1 MTKKTQDEIQLNL
14 KEFLNKGKNLID
26 YFLIIG
32 TKPEIFLNSWLYE
45 SDISTLNNN
54 YSEEIYPQILS
65 KFPPF
70 EKQLIGIDD
79 SIIQHCFPNGF
90 FVKEF
95 LKIPEPE
102 IFSILLDNNNYSLE
116 YSFKYVVCIKFYE
129 SISNYKKLYEKYNGK
144 NDKKSE
150 FKTQRND
157 SISVFSKFSDS
168 SFQKIKYK
176 KLYIPKCICLISLYP
191 FINEM
196 IKIGKNIYKYS
207 TISKVQ
213 IPLEKIIY
221 NLIIEVP
228 SPPRGIYSIEYNLL
242 NEKIILT
249 QNLVNQL
256 PTLNIDFGKLFSIF
270 TFSQVL
276 EIFKHLMLNNRVVF
290 FSSNIK
296 LLSPIILSSL
306 SLLYPFKFPYSV
318 VSILPKDTYN
328 ILDNITSFVFGINE
342 KYKIS
347 FFKEND
353 IETKETFL
361 IVDID
366 NKNLDIIGN
375 NNIPDLPLKYKNKI
389 IEKFTSYNELIHQN
403 AKINVQ
409 ESLDN
414 FTFNVRNL
422 FYDFQISIMKNYY
435 KFLNEKIY
443 SQKDSSKHPLDS
455 AFKKKEFLNS
465 VRNEDL
471 NFYENFIKT
480 QMFCDFI
487 FKRMTP
493 NEKSEKLDILLF
505 EEKIFQR
512 KNKKGLKINTIL
524 LSSNDY
530 QIVKKYTV
538 PKPSNLTEKQI
549 DFFNE
554 NKNNLLLNGIYL
566 SSSLKKNLNF
576 TYYIFP
582 KLEDLY
588 FFNSDC
594 KNYFLFP
601 NFTEIENI
609 NSDIIAKSHLNSI
622 QIKKCDIEDYI
633 YLMWLKLWV
642 FTFWYHDKEEIE
654 FRFIQMIN
662 VLDQVKNH
670 EMELINSLFKVLV
683 ENNVDDNLILQ
694 LYQKIIKLRIN
705 PTQFIFDIIKKIIEN
720 IEKNNNQK
728 IKLIDLL
735 KYDIQINYKKEK
747 KNIF

>member
-1 MTKKTQDEIQLNL
+1 MRNSLKLKCFVILFL
-14 KEFLNKGKNLID
+14 KEYDID
-26 YFLIIG
+26 I
-32 TKPEIFLNSWLYE
+32 TK
-45 SDISTLNNN
+45 D
-54 YSEEIYPQILS
+54 
-65 KFPPF
+65 
-70 EKQLIGIDD
+70 
-79 SIIQHCFPNGF
+79 
-90 FVKEF
+90 
-95 LKIPEPE
+95 
-102 IFSILLDNNNYSLE
+102 
-116 YSFKYVVCIKFYE
+116 
-129 SISNYKKLYEKYNGK
+129 
-144 NDKKSE
+144 
-150 FKTQRND
+150 
-157 SISVFSKFSDS
+157 
-168 SFQKIKYK
+168 
-176 KLYIPKCICLISLYP
+176 
-191 FINEM
+191 
-196 IKIGKNIYKYS
+196 
-207 TISKVQ
+207 
-213 IPLEKIIY
+213 
-221 NLIIEVP
+221 
-228 SPPRGIYSIEYNLL
+228 
-242 NEKIILT
+242 
-249 QNLVNQL
+249 
-256 PTLNIDFGKLFSIF
+256 
-270 TFSQVL
+270 
-276 EIFKHLMLNNRVVF
+276 
-290 FSSNIK
+290 
-296 LLSPIILSSL
+296 
-306 SLLYPFKFPYSV
+306 
-318 VSILPKDTYN
+318 
-328 ILDNITSFVFGINE
+328 
-342 KYKIS
+342 
-347 FFKEND
+347 
-353 IETKETFL
+353 TFL

-366 NKNLDIIGN
+366 NKKLKIIN
-375 NNIPDLPLKYKNKI
+375 DKNTPDLPLKYKKI
-389 IEKFTSYNELIHQN
+389 LSEKFTAYNNSIHYN
-403 AKINVQ
+403 AKYKIQ

-414 FTFNVRNL
+414 FSNNIREL
-422 FYDFQISIMKNYY
+422 FYEFQISIMKNYY
-435 KFLNEKIY
+435 KFLNDQIY
-443 SQKDSSKHPLDS
+443 SHQDSTKHPFES
-455 AFKKKEFLNS
+455 AFKVKEFLNS
-465 VRNEDL
+465 VSNENL
-471 NFYENFIKT
+471 NFYTKFIQT

-662 VLDQVKNH
+662 VLDQLKNH

-735 KYDIQINYKKEK
+735 KYDILESFFSNDYY
-747 KNIF
+747 FFC